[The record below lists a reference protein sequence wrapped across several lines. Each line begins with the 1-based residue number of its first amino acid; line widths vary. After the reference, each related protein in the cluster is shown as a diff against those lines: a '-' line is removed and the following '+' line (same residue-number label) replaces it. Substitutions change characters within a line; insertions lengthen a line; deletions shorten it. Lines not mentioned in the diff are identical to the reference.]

1 MEYYEQRIDNLKK
14 DTIDKVYID
23 NDRVYGTLSA
33 SAPKMVCFS
42 IPYSDGWKAYVDGN
56 EVKLHHA
63 NIAYMAIEIES
74 GEHQYELV
82 YETPLLKSGMYI
94 SVVSLSIF
102 FAIFMFRKRRI
113 FRIGRDILK

>member
-1 MEYYEQRIDNLKK
+1 
-14 DTIDKVYID
+14 
-23 NDRVYGTLSA
+23 
-33 SAPKMVCFS
+33 MVCFS